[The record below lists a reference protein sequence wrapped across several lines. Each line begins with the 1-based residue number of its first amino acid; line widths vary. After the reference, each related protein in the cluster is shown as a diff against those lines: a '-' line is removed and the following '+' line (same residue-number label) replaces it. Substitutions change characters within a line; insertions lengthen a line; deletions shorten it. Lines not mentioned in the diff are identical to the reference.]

1 MGLFDFLSKQF
12 VDVID
17 WTEQPGDLAMRY
29 PMRDREIQ
37 NGAQL
42 TVREGQ
48 VALFYE
54 EGQIAD
60 AFRPGLHTLD
70 TGNLPL
76 LTSLMNWDKGFA
88 SPFKAD
94 VYFFTTKE
102 QAGLKW
108 GTLQPITVRDREF
121 GPLRIRAFGSY
132 SFRVDDVAI
141 FAAKLMGT
149 MEHIRV
155 SDVEPQLRGAIG
167 TALASALGKG
177 ETAFVDLAGDQQAMS
192 ERLRE
197 AVAPAFTQWGL
208 ACQSFYVESVSLP
221 ENVQEYLDKASSMRV
236 VGDLNQFTR
245 FQTAEAIDAAASS
258 GGGVAGV
265 GAGAAVGAA
274 IGQSM
279 AAGLNQPPIPPAPP
293 VPPTPATPPAG
304 EDAFEQIERLHKLLQ
319 MGAITQAEF
328 DTKKATLLA
337 RMG

>member
-17 WTEQPGDLAMRY
+17 WTESPGDLALRY
-29 PMRDREIQ
+29 PMKDREIQ

-42 TVREGQ
+42 TVRDGQ
-48 VALFYE
+48 VALFYD
-54 EGQIAD
+54 EGRIAD
-60 AFRPGLHTLD
+60 AYRPGLHTLD
-70 TGNLPL
+70 TANMPL
-76 LTSLMNWDKGFA
+76 LTSIMNWDKGFA

-108 GTLQPITVRDREF
+108 GTPQPITVRDKEF

-132 SFRVDDVAI
+132 SFRIDDVAT

-192 ERLRE
+192 DRLKE
-197 AVAPAFTQWGL
+197 AVTPAFTQWGL
-208 ACQSFYVESVSLP
+208 SCQTFYVESVSLP

-279 AAGLNQPPIPPAPP
+279 AAGLSQSPPAAAP
-293 VPPTPATPPAG
+293 VPTTPAAAG
-304 EDAFEQIERLHKLLQ
+304 EDAFEQIEKLHKLLQ

-328 DTKKATLLA
+328 DGKKAGLLA
-337 RMG
+337 RMS